1 MYKYRHTYAEVFR
14 KTREK
19 SSFVPSFID
28 TLVLQPQVT
37 ERSPAQMFSQ
47 EYAPIMTS
55 VQPEQIVSFKLIL
68 AQ

>member
-1 MYKYRHTYAEVFR
+1 MHKYRHTYGEVFR
-14 KTREK
+14 KTRET

-28 TLVLQPQVT
+28 ALVLQPQLT

-47 EYAPIMTS
+47 EFAPIMTS
-55 VQPEQIVSFKLIL
+55 VQPEQIVFFKLIL